1 MAIMKPQ
8 DLFLLKAAAGTASE
22 HVRERRTWR
31 QVRLGFVPAS
41 RRIKSSSNVTG
52 SVRIPL

>member
-8 DLFLLKAAAGTASE
+8 DLFFLKAAAGTVSE

-31 QVRLGFVPAS
+31 QVWQGFVHAS
-41 RRIKSSSNVTG
+41 RGIESCSNATG
-52 SVRIPL
+52 SVRIPS